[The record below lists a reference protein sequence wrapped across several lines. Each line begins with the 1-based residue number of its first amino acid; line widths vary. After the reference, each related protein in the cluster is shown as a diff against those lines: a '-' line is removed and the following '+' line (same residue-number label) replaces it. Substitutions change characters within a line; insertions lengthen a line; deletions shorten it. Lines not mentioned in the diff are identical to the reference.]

1 MERRRGGR
9 IWAVGDKGRVVG
21 EVLGGEG
28 GRSVFVGDGVTD
40 LEALLVVDVGVY
52 LRGEGR
58 GRGQREL
65 RECLERVGV
74 ECGWSGEYGEQESE
88 GRGKRLW
95 WTRGFEELCDSPLC
109 LGLLGED
116 RR

>member
-1 MERRRGGR
+1 MERWFGEEEVR

-28 GRSVFVGDGVTD
+28 GRSVFVGDSVTD
-40 LEALLVVDVGVY
+40 LEALLAVDVGVF

-65 RECLERVGV
+65 RECLERI
-74 ECGWSGEYGEQESE
+74 GEYGVEESE